1 MRLKR
6 ANSRKTEVVEKN
18 GLGPFEQ
25 SIAEEAEE
33 ENKDDGESYDSF
45 SMRASLRGSMRQSVA
60 SIKKSFVEGI
70 TNRKSLMLSKK

>member
-6 ANSRKTEVVEKN
+6 ANSRKTEVAEKN

-33 ENKDDGESYDSF
+33 ENKDDEESRDSF
-45 SMRASLRGSMRQSVA
+45 NMRASLRGSIR
-60 SIKKSFVEGI
+60 
-70 TNRKSLMLSKK
+70 